1 MEEGR
6 WLTVSHGGGEVADCV
21 TATGRSCDRELE
33 QGDRVSADRA
43 EGHNE
48 QEQEAECVYR
58 R

>member
-1 MEEGR
+1 M
-6 WLTVSHGGGEVADCV
+6 ADCV